1 MGNLGPVWPKI
12 MQPNVMLPK
21 IGKFY
26 CSFREFKFTC
36 TKFWNRSETWYWEY
50 WPKIATDE
58 IVKMSK
64 RKLLSYKGA
73 VEEVLQF
80 VEEGDENLENADDL
94 EELFPEN
101 QIYFQ
106 LQPGKTKIKL

>member
-1 MGNLGPVWPKI
+1 
-12 MQPNVMLPK
+12 
-21 IGKFY
+21 
-26 CSFREFKFTC
+26 
-36 TKFWNRSETWYWEY
+36 
-50 WPKIATDE
+50 
-58 IVKMSK
+58 MSK

-80 VEEGDENLENADDL
+80 VEEGNENLENADDL

-106 LQPGKTKIKL
+106 LQPGKTKTKL